1 MLAAL
6 QLAVAT
12 DARDLPFTVTYQFDD
27 DRVARR
33 AAATG
38 LDGVHPAL
46 PDVLSHETLWP
57 SSEMR
62 TGAVAV
68 TVSTPSERIP
78 NLPRGP
84 WNIAPHQARVVP
96 IVQQGQSQSLGF
108 LIAGLNPY
116 RTLDESYAGFL
127 DLIAAQLAAGLA
139 AARARAEER
148 RRAEALEE
156 LDRAKTAFFSNVSHE
171 FRTPLTLMMGP
182 LEDALQEGAQRLDP
196 GTRDALGAAHR
207 NSLRLLKLVNSL
219 LDFSRLEAGRTQA
232 NFEPVDL
239 AALTAD
245 VAGSFR
251 PVSEKA
257 GLRFVVNCESS
268 VGTMYVDRQMWEEM
282 LLNLLSNAFK
292 YTLSGEIRVS
302 LETAGESAR
311 LIVADTGCG
320 IPSEALPHLF
330 ERFYRVPD
338 ARGRTHEGT
347 GIGLALVQEI
357 VNLHGASIEVRS
369 ELGEGTTVLVT
380 VPRRIAT
387 GAGARAIELEPSAAR
402 ARAFITEAQGWLPD
416 FQSYLDAREQHRQRI
431 HKGATAVHFARCRWH
446 RHVGRR
452 QRGHARLHSSPARAA
467 LHRGHC
473 ARWP

>member
-1 MLAAL
+1 M
-6 QLAVAT
+6 
-12 DARDLPFTVTYQFDD
+12 
-27 DRVARR
+27 
-33 AAATG
+33 
-38 LDGVHPAL
+38 
-46 PDVLSHETLWP
+46 
-57 SSEMR
+57 
-62 TGAVAV
+62 
-68 TVSTPSERIP
+68 
-78 NLPRGP
+78 
-84 WNIAPHQARVVP
+84 
-96 IVQQGQSQSLGF
+96 GF

-239 AALTAD
+239 AALTSE

-257 GLRFVVNCESS
+257 GLRFVVNCESG
-268 VGTMYVDRQMWEEM
+268 VGTVPVDRQMWEEM
-282 LLNLLSNAFK
+282 VLNLVSNAFK

-302 LETAGESAR
+302 LESAGESA
-311 LIVADTGCG
+311 LLTVADTGCG
-320 IPSEALPHLF
+320 IPGEALPHLF

-369 ELGEGTTVLVT
+369 QLGEGTTVLVT
-380 VPRRIAT
+380 VPGRTAS
-387 GAGARAIELEPSAAR
+387 GASVRTIELESSATR
-402 ARAFITEAQGWLPD
+402 AQAFVTEAQGWLPD
-416 FQSYLDAREQHRQRI
+416 SRGVPIDSGATQQRQRI
-431 HKGATAVHFARCRWH
+431 HRGAIAVCCARRRWH
-446 RHVGRR
+446 RHAGRR
-452 QRGHARLHSSPARAA
+452 QRGYARLHPPAARTA
-467 LHRGHC
+467 LHRGHR
-473 ARWP
+473 ARWPRGAGAAPQEQARSTAYRRDDAAPRRVRLVARGARGSAKRAIAGHSAVGARRRRVAR